1 MKKKTANI
9 NLAKM
14 LRIVGI
20 IGVVLGLTTV
30 LWSLCLYASANPF
43 SFCETYLSDMG
54 NKPGWPQVV
63 FNSGM
68 LLSAPV
74 RYLFLALLVM
84 QLMNFGASRS
94 FAVAALIT
102 GAFVVIGSIGVS
114 AIPYSLNLKI
124 HMMSA
129 MIYFFGVVILQTI
142 IAVQEWRRKLPPI
155 LPVSSILVVVIY
167 MVFASLLSMAGKVEG
182 ITRATPVLWEW
193 LAFCSLMFWLIA
205 HTVILGRQKQ

>member
-1 MKKKTANI
+1 MKKKTVNI

-14 LRIVGI
+14 LRVVGI

-30 LWSLCLYASANPF
+30 LWSLVLYAGANQF
-43 SFCETYLSDMG
+43 SFFETYLSDMG
-54 NKPGWPQVV
+54 NKSGWPQVV

-68 LLSAPV
+68 LLSAPM

-84 QLMNFGASRS
+84 QLLNFGASRS
-94 FAVAALIT
+94 FVVAALIT

-114 AIPYSLNLKI
+114 AIPYSLHLKM
-124 HMMSA
+124 HMTSA

-142 IAVQEWRRKLPPI
+142 IAVQEWRRKLPLI

-167 MVFASLLSMAGKVEG
+167 LIFASLMSMVGKVEG
-182 ITRATPVLWEW
+182 ITRGTPVIWEW
-193 LAFCSLMFWLIA
+193 LAFCSLMLWLVA
-205 HTVILGRQKQ
+205 HTVILGRQK

>member
-9 NLAKM
+9 NIAKM

-30 LWSLCLYASANPF
+30 LWSLYLYIGLNQF
-43 SFCETYLSDMG
+43 SFFETYLSDIG
-54 NKPGWPQVV
+54 NTPGWPQVV

-84 QLMNFGASRS
+84 RLMNFGVSRS

-114 AIPYSLNLKI
+114 AIPYSFNLKM

-129 MIYFFGVVILQTI
+129 LIYFFGVVILQTI
-142 IAVQEWRRKLPPI
+142 IAVQEWRRKLTPI

-167 MVFASLLSMAGKVEG
+167 LVFATLLSMADKVEG
-182 ITRATPVLWEW
+182 ITRSTPVIWEW

>member
-1 MKKKTANI
+1 MKKKSTSI

-14 LRIVGI
+14 LRAVGI
-20 IGVVLGLTTV
+20 IGIVLGLTTV
-30 LWSLCLYASANPF
+30 LWSLVLYAGANDF
-43 SFCETYLSDMG
+43 SFFETYLSDMG

-68 LLSAPV
+68 LLSAPM

-84 QLMNFGASRS
+84 RLMNFGASRG
-94 FAVAALIT
+94 FALAALIT

-114 AIPYSLNLKI
+114 AIPYSINLKM

-129 MIYFFGVVILQTI
+129 LIYFFGVVILQTI
-142 IAVQEWRRKLPPI
+142 IAAQEWRRKLPLI

-167 MVFASLLSMAGKVEG
+167 LIFASLMSMAGKVEG
-182 ITRATPVLWEW
+182 ITRATPVIWEW
-193 LAFCSLMFWLIA
+193 LAFCSLMLWLVA
-205 HTVILGRQKQ
+205 HTVILSRQK

>member
-14 LRIVGI
+14 LRVVGI
-20 IGVVLGLTTV
+20 IGVVLGFTTV

-43 SFCETYLSDMG
+43 SFFETYLSDIG

-74 RYLFLALLVM
+74 RYLFLTLLVM

-114 AIPYSLNLKI
+114 AIPYSLHLKM

-129 MIYFFGVVILQTI
+129 LIYFFGVVILQTI
-142 IAVQEWRRKLPPI
+142 IAVQEWRRKLPLI
-155 LPVSSILVVVIY
+155 LPISSILVFIIY
-167 MVFASLLSMAGKVEG
+167 LIFATLMSMAGKVEG
-182 ITRATPVLWEW
+182 ITRSTPVIWEW

-205 HTVILGRQKQ
+205 HTVILSRPK